1 MMSPFSFR
9 LQAADGLSPA
19 HLEVEGRSV
28 PDDAEGERATAAEQ
42 IVTIGEHAK
51 VVHEQGGA
59 ELLRR
64 GDWVMIKVHANERDD
79 AGRLAP
85 ILGWGR
91 MAGGN
96 LEEVGHALLT
106 GLQQFAERIGRT
118 VNVEHVAALERAFSE
133 EKKHRGRK
141 RIGPALLIG
150 AAAAGT
156 VAWVAHHTNTKSD
169 QAQPT
174 TNQADQAKQ

>member
-1 MMSPFSFR
+1 MTSPFSFR

-28 PDDAEGERATAAEQ
+28 PDDAERERATAAEQ
-42 IVTIGEHAK
+42 IVTIGEHGK

-85 ILGWGR
+85 ILGWGQV
-91 MAGGN
+91 AGGD

-106 GLQQFAERIGRT
+106 GLQQFAERTGCT
-118 VNVEHVAALERAFSE
+118 ANVEHVAALERAFRE
-133 EKKHRGRK
+133 EKKHRARK
-141 RIGPALLIG
+141 RIGSAVAIG
-150 AAAAGT
+150 TAIA
-156 VAWVAHHTNTKSD
+156 VAWFAHHTDTKSD
-169 QAQPT
+169 QAQPI
-174 TNQADQAKQ
+174 TNQADQVEQ

>member
-1 MMSPFSFR
+1 MMPTFSFR

-19 HLEVEGRSV
+19 HLEMEGRSV
-28 PDDAEGERATAAEQ
+28 PDDAAGERATAAEQ
-42 IVTIGEHAK
+42 IVTIGEHGK
-51 VVHEQGGA
+51 VVHEQGAA
-59 ELLRR
+59 ELLRD

-91 MAGGN
+91 VAGGD

-106 GLQQFAERIGRT
+106 GLQQFAERTGRT

-133 EKKHRGRK
+133 EKKHRGR
-141 RIGPALLIG
+141 RWIGPAVAIG
-150 AAAAGT
+150 TA
-156 VAWVAHHTNTKSD
+156 VAVALVAQHADTKSD

-174 TNQADQAKQ
+174 TNQADQAEQ

>member
-1 MMSPFSFR
+1 MMPTFSFR

-19 HLEVEGRSV
+19 HVEVKGRSV
-28 PDDAEGERATAAEQ
+28 PDDSEDERATAAEQ
-42 IVTIGEHAK
+42 IVTIGEHGK
-51 VVHEQGGA
+51 VVYEQGGA

-91 MAGGN
+91 VAGGDP
-96 LEEVGHALLT
+96 EEVGHALLA
-106 GLQQFAERIGRT
+106 GLQQFAERVGRT
-118 VNVEHVAALERAFSE
+118 VNVEHIAALERAFSE

-141 RIGPALLIG
+141 RIGLAVVIG
-150 AAAAGT
+150 TAVA
-156 VAWVAHHTNTKSD
+156 VAWGAHHTDTKSD
-169 QAQPT
+169 HARPT
-174 TNQADQAKQ
+174 TNQADQVEQ